1 MQGKKVGGEKK
12 FSGLLSLAFSCSI
25 SFITSQLFIYNTTLA
40 FLTPSNDNWK
50 SCGHP
55 SSSDSKQRSNLAPLF
70 AAACSNSCQRKCC
83 VPEENYNCF
92 KKGCWPSWNTRHFD
106 VGISFQ
112 KINRSS
118 HRKCLQSQEI
128 LMCPVPDIL
137 ILQPFPLAGN
147 YSDHP
152 EPKIFEKM
160 CGVMALTL
168 LNYDLGQNY
177 SDTLP
182 NEGL

>member
-1 MQGKKVGGEKK
+1 
-12 FSGLLSLAFSCSI
+12 
-25 SFITSQLFIYNTTLA
+25 
-40 FLTPSNDNWK
+40 
-50 SCGHP
+50 
-55 SSSDSKQRSNLAPLF
+55 
-70 AAACSNSCQRKCC
+70 
-83 VPEENYNCF
+83 
-92 KKGCWPSWNTRHFD
+92 
-106 VGISFQ
+106 
-112 KINRSS
+112 
-118 HRKCLQSQEI
+118 
-128 LMCPVPDIL
+128 MCPVPDIL